1 MKEEKKT
8 VQMSCLCGPERW
20 MWVVLTHYMVVV
32 HKGPEEFIFN
42 TGFISMDRR
51 IKRINPHI
59 YFSRLAALG
68 TLYAF
73 RLVSRRSLR

>member
-20 MWVVLTHYMVVV
+20 MWVVFTHYMVVV

-51 IKRINPHI
+51 IKE
-59 YFSRLAALG
+59 
-68 TLYAF
+68 
-73 RLVSRRSLR
+73 